1 MFRMFIVVHIGM
13 QNMFSPFWASDS
25 KYKSL
30 HFISC
35 MRMRDLKNTKKALAM
50 QLAQYVLSNYK
61 NLHFFLDYLLH
72 SDKIRHVSKYKSKI
86 NAKRSVENK
95 LD

>member
-1 MFRMFIVVHIGM
+1 MVKTKVHCSPLIYIGM

-61 NLHFFLDYLLH
+61 NLHFF
-72 SDKIRHVSKYKSKI
+72 
-86 NAKRSVENK
+86 
-95 LD
+95 